1 MSKIFDIHT
10 HIYPDAIAER
20 AVDALGKFYNFVPE
34 GNGTYNDLASHCKYN
49 GVSGFL
55 LLCVATN
62 AHQIHRVNE
71 SVISAVRKGRED
83 GFEAYAFGGIH
94 PCDNME
100 EEIGFCLENGLSG
113 IKIHPDIQ
121 GVDIDD
127 KRLYPLYDMA
137 NGRFPVYFHSGDDRP
152 QYRFSSPDKLAR
164 ILREFPKLTVVAAH
178 LGGYMAYDEAIEY
191 LCGNDRVWYDTSS
204 ALWAVSPERA
214 DEVIGRLGVS
224 HMMFGTDY
232 PVKYPDTELP
242 RFYKLKL
249 SDKER
254 EDVLYNNAK
263 AFLSLYRQGNI

>member
-1 MSKIFDIHT
+1 MKIFDAHT

-20 AVDALGKFYNFVPE
+20 AVAALDNFYEFVSEGKGKY
-34 GNGTYNDLASHCKYN
+34 GDLTEHCRKN

-71 SVISAVRKGRED
+71 SIISAVKRGRED
-83 GFEAYAFGGIH
+83 GFEAYAFGGMH

-100 EEIGFCLENGLSG
+100 EEIEFCVENGLSG

-127 KRLYPLYDMA
+127 KRLYPLYDAA
-137 NGRFPVYFHSGDDRP
+137 NGRFPIYFHSGDNRP
-152 QYRFSSPDKLAR
+152 RYQFSSPDKLAK
-164 ILREFPKLTVVAAH
+164 ILKEFPKLTVVAAH
-178 LGGYMAYDEAIEY
+178 LGGYMANDEAIEY
-191 LCGNDRVWYDTSS
+191 LRGNDRVWYDTSS
-204 ALWAVSPERA
+204 ALWAMTPERA
-214 DEVIGRLGVS
+214 DGIISALGVG

-242 RFYKLKL
+242 RFFALDL
-249 SDKER
+249 TDKER
-254 EDVLYNNAK
+254 EDILYNNART
-263 AFLSLYRQGNI
+263 FLNEFCL

>member
-1 MSKIFDIHT
+1 MKIFDAHT

-20 AVDALGKFYNFVPE
+20 AVAALDNFYEFVSEGKGKY
-34 GNGTYNDLASHCKYN
+34 GDLTEHCRKN

-71 SVISAVRKGRED
+71 SIISAVKRGRED
-83 GFEAYAFGGIH
+83 GFEAYAFGGMH

-100 EEIGFCLENGLSG
+100 EEIEFCIENGLSG

-127 KRLYPLYDMA
+127 KRLYPLYDAA
-137 NGRFPVYFHSGDDRP
+137 NGRFPIYFHSGDNRP
-152 QYRFSSPDKLAR
+152 RYQFSSPDKLAK
-164 ILREFPKLTVVAAH
+164 ILKEFPKLTVVAAH
-178 LGGYMAYDEAIEY
+178 LGGYMANDEAIEY
-191 LCGNDRVWYDTSS
+191 LRGNDRVWYDTSS
-204 ALWAVSPERA
+204 ALWAMTPERA
-214 DEVIGRLGVS
+214 DGIISALGVG

-242 RFYKLKL
+242 RFFALDL
-249 SDKER
+249 TDKER
-254 EDVLYNNAK
+254 EDVLYNNART
-263 AFLSLYRQGNI
+263 FLNEFCL

>member
-1 MSKIFDIHT
+1 MKIFDAHT

-20 AVDALGKFYNFVPE
+20 AVAALDNFYEFVSE
-34 GNGTYNDLASHCKYN
+34 GNGKYGDLTEHCRKN

-71 SVISAVRKGRED
+71 SIISAVKRGRED
-83 GFEAYAFGGIH
+83 GFEAYAFGGMH

-100 EEIGFCLENGLSG
+100 EEIEFCVENGLSG

-127 KRLYPLYDMA
+127 KRLYPLYDAA
-137 NGRFPVYFHSGDDRP
+137 NGRFPIYFHSGDNRP
-152 QYRFSSPDKLAR
+152 RYKFSSPDKLAK

-178 LGGYMAYDEAIEY
+178 LGGYMANDEAIEY
-191 LCGNDRVWYDTSS
+191 LRGNDRVWYDTSS
-204 ALWAVSPERA
+204 ALWAMTPERA
-214 DEVIGRLGVS
+214 DGIINALGVG

-242 RFYKLKL
+242 RFFALDL
-249 SDKER
+249 TDKER
-254 EDVLYNNAK
+254 EDVLYNNART
-263 AFLSLYRQGNI
+263 FLNEFCL

>member
-1 MSKIFDIHT
+1 MKIFDAHT

-20 AVDALGKFYNFVPE
+20 AVAALDNFYEFVSEGKGKY
-34 GNGTYNDLASHCKYN
+34 GDLTEHCRKN

-71 SVISAVRKGRED
+71 SIISAVKRGRED
-83 GFEAYAFGGIH
+83 GFEAYAFGGMH

-100 EEIGFCLENGLSG
+100 EEIEFCVENGLSG

-127 KRLYPLYDMA
+127 KRLYPLYDAA
-137 NGRFPVYFHSGDDRP
+137 NGRFPIYFHSGDNRP
-152 QYRFSSPDKLAR
+152 RYKFSSPDKLAK

-178 LGGYMAYDEAIEY
+178 LGGYMANDEAIEY
-191 LCGNDRVWYDTSS
+191 LRGNDRVWYDTSS
-204 ALWAVSPERA
+204 ALWAMTPERA
-214 DEVIGRLGVS
+214 DGIISALGVG

-242 RFYKLKL
+242 RFFALDL
-249 SDKER
+249 TDKER
-254 EDVLYNNAK
+254 EDVLYNNART
-263 AFLSLYRQGNI
+263 FLDEFCL